1 MMKVVCVGSGYVG
14 SVTAAAFAFLGHDTT
29 VIDID
34 PNKIKLI
41 QSGKSPIYEPELD
54 QLISM
59 TIGKTLHA
67 ETKYDSV
74 NHADIIFICVGTP
87 SKADG
92 TVDMTYVT
100 QVAEQI
106 ASRLNPESFTVI
118 VNKST
123 VPVGTAD
130 RVTGRVRQKSGLQ
143 AGVHFSVVSNP
154 EFLREGCALEDVFF
168 PDRIVIGSESDTA
181 KTKMRELYGR
191 LLERHKY
198 KQWSETFSFLNQL
211 DKPPAIYFE
220 TDSKSA
226 EMIKYASNAFL
237 SVKISYINE
246 IARLCDALG
255 AQVQQVAKGMGL
267 DGRIGS
273 KFLQVSSGW
282 GGSCFPKDTIELLS
296 TSQKY
301 GRELTV
307 VKAAID
313 SNLAMHKYC
322 VDKIRDRLKSL
333 NGKTVGILGLTFKPN
348 TDDARKSQAQVII
361 ARLLELG
368 ANVKVHDP
376 KGMEM
381 FQAINSELQIT
392 YCENPEETA
401 QYADAIVLL
410 THWDQ
415 YLQLDWKEM
424 YKRMSNPYILDTRNV
439 LPRPELIH
447 IGFQVEG
454 LGTS

>member
-1 MMKVVCVGSGYVG
+1 MRVVCVGSGYVG

-34 PNKIKLI
+34 PNKIRMI
-41 QSGKSPIYEPELD
+41 QSGNSPIYEPELD
-54 QLISM
+54 RLISM
-59 TIGKTLHA
+59 TIEKTLHA
-67 ETKYDSV
+67 ETGYDSV
-74 NHADIIFICVGTP
+74 NQADIIFICVGTP

-92 TVDMTYVT
+92 TVDLTYVT

-106 ASRLNPESFTVI
+106 APRLNPDSFTVI

-123 VPVGTAD
+123 VPVGTAE
-130 RVTGRVRQKSGLQ
+130 RVTGIVKQISGLQ
-143 AGVHFSVVSNP
+143 AGIHFSVVSNP
-154 EFLREGCALEDVFF
+154 EFLREGSALEDVFF
-168 PDRIVIGSESDTA
+168 PDRIVIGSESEKA
-181 KTKMRELYGR
+181 KIIMRELYDR
-191 LLERHKY
+191 LVKRHDY
-198 KQWSETFSFLNQL
+198 EQWSETFSCLSQH

-246 IARLCDALG
+246 VARLCDALG
-255 AQVQQVAKGMGL
+255 AQVQHVAKGMGL
-267 DGRIGS
+267 DDRIGN

-313 SNLAMHKYC
+313 SNLAMHEYC
-322 VDKIRDRLKSL
+322 VDKIKSRLKSL
-333 NGKTVGILGLTFKPN
+333 NGKTIGILGLTFKPN
-348 TDDARKSQAQVII
+348 TDDVRKSQAQVII
-361 ARLLELG
+361 AKLLELG
-368 ANVKVHDP
+368 ANIKVHDP

-381 FQAINSELQIT
+381 FQKFNMEFPII
-392 YCENPEETA
+392 YCEKPEETA

-415 YLQLDWKEM
+415 YLQLDWSEL
-424 YKRMSNPYILDTRNV
+424 YSRMSNPYILDTRNV
-439 LPRPELIH
+439 LPRSELIH
-447 IGFQVEG
+447 MGFQVEG

>member
-1 MMKVVCVGSGYVG
+1 MRVVCVGSGYVG

-34 PNKIKLI
+34 PNKIRMI
-41 QSGKSPIYEPELD
+41 QSGNSPIYEPELD
-54 QLISM
+54 RLISM
-59 TIGKTLHA
+59 TIEKTLHA
-67 ETKYDSV
+67 ETGYDSV
-74 NHADIIFICVGTP
+74 NQADIIFICVGTP

-92 TVDMTYVT
+92 TVDLTYVT

-106 ASRLNPESFTVI
+106 APRLNPDSFTVI

-123 VPVGTAD
+123 VPVGTAE
-130 RVTGRVRQKSGLQ
+130 RVTGIVKQISGLQ
-143 AGVHFSVVSNP
+143 AGIHFSVVSNP
-154 EFLREGCALEDVFF
+154 EFLREGSALEDVFF
-168 PDRIVIGSESDTA
+168 PDRIVIGTESEKA
-181 KTKMRELYGR
+181 KIIMRELYDR
-191 LLERHKY
+191 LLKRHDY
-198 KQWSETFSFLNQL
+198 EQWSETFSCLSQH

-246 IARLCDALG
+246 VARLCDALG
-255 AQVQQVAKGMGL
+255 AQVQHVAKGMGL
-267 DGRIGS
+267 DDRIGN

-313 SNLAMHKYC
+313 SNLAMHEYC
-322 VDKIRDRLKSL
+322 VDKIKSRLKSL
-333 NGKTVGILGLTFKPN
+333 NGKTIGILGLTFKPN
-348 TDDARKSQAQVII
+348 TDDVRKSQAQVII
-361 ARLLELG
+361 AKLLELG
-368 ANVKVHDP
+368 ANIKVHDP

-381 FQAINSELQIT
+381 FQKFNMEFPIS
-392 YCENPEETA
+392 YCEKPEETA

-415 YLQLDWKEM
+415 YLQLDWSEL
-424 YKRMSNPYILDTRNV
+424 YSRMSNPYILDTRNV
-439 LPRPELIH
+439 LPRSELIH
-447 IGFQVEG
+447 MGFQVEG

>member
-1 MMKVVCVGSGYVG
+1 MRVVCVGSGYVG

-34 PNKIKLI
+34 PNKIRMI
-41 QSGKSPIYEPELD
+41 QSGNSPIYEPELD
-54 QLISM
+54 RLISM
-59 TIGKTLHA
+59 TIEKTLHA
-67 ETKYDSV
+67 ETGYDSV
-74 NHADIIFICVGTP
+74 NQADIIFICVGTP

-92 TVDMTYVT
+92 TVDLTYVT

-106 ASRLNPESFTVI
+106 APRLNPDSFTVI

-123 VPVGTAD
+123 VPVGTAE
-130 RVTGRVRQKSGLQ
+130 RVTGIVKQISGLQ
-143 AGVHFSVVSNP
+143 AGIHFSVVSNP
-154 EFLREGCALEDVFF
+154 EFLREGSALEDVFF
-168 PDRIVIGSESDTA
+168 PDRIVIGTESEKA
-181 KTKMRELYGR
+181 KIIMRELYDR
-191 LLERHKY
+191 LLKRHDY
-198 KQWSETFSFLNQL
+198 EQWSETFSCLSQH

-246 IARLCDALG
+246 VARLCDALG
-255 AQVQQVAKGMGL
+255 AQVQHVAKGMGL
-267 DGRIGS
+267 DDRIGN

-313 SNLAMHKYC
+313 SNLAMHEYC
-322 VDKIRDRLKSL
+322 VDKIKSRLKSL
-333 NGKTVGILGLTFKPN
+333 NGKTIGILGLTFKPN
-348 TDDARKSQAQVII
+348 TDDVRKSQAQVII
-361 ARLLELG
+361 AKLLELG
-368 ANVKVHDP
+368 ANIKVHDP

-381 FQAINSELQIT
+381 FQKFNMEFPII
-392 YCENPEETA
+392 YCEKPEETA

-415 YLQLDWKEM
+415 YLQLDWSEL
-424 YKRMSNPYILDTRNV
+424 YSRMSNPYILDTRNV
-439 LPRPELIH
+439 LPRSELIH
-447 IGFQVEG
+447 MGFQVEG

>member
-1 MMKVVCVGSGYVG
+1 MKVICIGSGYVG

-34 PNKIKLI
+34 PNKVKMM
-41 QSGKSPIYEPELD
+41 QSGNSPIYEPELD
-54 QLISM
+54 ELISM

-67 ETKYDSV
+67 DTAYDGVSE
-74 NHADIIFICVGTP
+74 ADVIFICVGTP

-92 TVDMTYVT
+92 TVNMQYVT
-100 QVAEQI
+100 QAAEQI
-106 ASRLNPESFTVI
+106 AARLNPESFTVI
-118 VNKST
+118 VDKST

-130 RVTGRVRQKSGLQ
+130 RVTSIVQQVSGLTP
-143 AGVHFSVVSNP
+143 GVHFSVVSNP

-168 PDRIVIGSESDTA
+168 PDRIIIGSESEKA
-181 KTKMRELYGR
+181 KVVMRELYDR
-191 LLERHKY
+191 LLNRHEY
-198 KQWSETFSFLNQL
+198 EQWSGSFAFLNHL
-211 DKPPAIYFE
+211 DKPKAVYFE
-220 TDSKSA
+220 TDPKSA
-226 EMIKYASNAFL
+226 ELIKYASNAFL

-255 AQVQQVAKGMGL
+255 AQVQQVSRGMGL
-267 DGRIGS
+267 DDRIGG

-282 GGSCFPKDTIELLS
+282 GGSCFPKDTLELLS

-313 SNLAMHKYC
+313 SNYAMHEYC
-322 VDKIRDRLKSL
+322 VDKVRDRLKSL

-348 TDDARKSQAQVII
+348 TDDARKSQAEVII
-361 ARLLELG
+361 AKLLDLG
-368 ANVKVHDP
+368 ANIKVHDP
-376 KGMEM
+376 KGMAM
-381 FQAINSELQIT
+381 FKNFHPEFPIM
-392 YCENPEETA
+392 YCDHPEDTA
-401 QYADAIVLL
+401 QYADAIILL

-415 YLQLDWKEM
+415 YLELDWSAL
-424 YKRMSNPYILDTRNV
+424 YGRMNTPYILDTRNV
-439 LPRPELIH
+439 LPRAELSQL
-447 IGFQVEG
+447 GFHVEG

>member
-1 MMKVVCVGSGYVG
+1 MRVVCVGSGYVG

-34 PNKIKLI
+34 PNKIRMI
-41 QSGKSPIYEPELD
+41 QSGNSPIYEPELD
-54 QLISM
+54 RLISM
-59 TIGKTLHA
+59 TIEKTLHA
-67 ETKYDSV
+67 ETGYDSV
-74 NHADIIFICVGTP
+74 NQADIIFICVGTP

-92 TVDMTYVT
+92 TVDLTYVT

-106 ASRLNPESFTVI
+106 APRLNPDSFTVI

-123 VPVGTAD
+123 VPVGTAE
-130 RVTGRVRQKSGLQ
+130 RVSGIVKQISGLQ
-143 AGVHFSVVSNP
+143 AGIHFSVVSNP
-154 EFLREGCALEDVFF
+154 EFLREGSALEDVFF
-168 PDRIVIGSESDTA
+168 PDRIVIGSESEKA
-181 KTKMRELYGR
+181 KVIMRELYDR
-191 LLERHKY
+191 LVKRHDY
-198 KQWSETFSFLNQL
+198 EQWSETFSCLNQH

-246 IARLCDALG
+246 VARLCDALG
-255 AQVQQVAKGMGL
+255 AQVQHVAKGMGL
-267 DGRIGS
+267 DDRIGN

-313 SNLAMHKYC
+313 SNLAMHEYC
-322 VDKIRDRLKSL
+322 VDKIKSRLKSL
-333 NGKTVGILGLTFKPN
+333 NGKTIGILGLTFKPN
-348 TDDARKSQAQVII
+348 TDDVRKSQAQVII
-361 ARLLELG
+361 AKLLELG
-368 ANVKVHDP
+368 ANIKVHDP

-381 FQAINSELQIT
+381 FRKFNMDFPII
-392 YCENPEETA
+392 YCEKPEETA

-415 YLQLDWKEM
+415 YLQLDWSEL
-424 YKRMSNPYILDTRNV
+424 YSRMSNPYILDTRNV
-439 LPRPELIH
+439 LPRSELIH
-447 IGFQVEG
+447 MGFQVEG

>member
-1 MMKVVCVGSGYVG
+1 MRVVCVGSGYVG

-34 PNKIKLI
+34 PNKIRMI
-41 QSGKSPIYEPELD
+41 QSGNSPIYEPELD
-54 QLISM
+54 RLISM
-59 TIGKTLHA
+59 TIEKTLHA
-67 ETKYDSV
+67 ETGYDSI
-74 NHADIIFICVGTP
+74 NNADIIFICVGTP

-92 TVDMTYVT
+92 TVDLTYVT

-106 ASRLNPESFTVI
+106 APRLNPDSFTVI

-123 VPVGTAD
+123 VPVGTAE
-130 RVTGRVRQKSGLQ
+130 RVTAIVKQISGLQ
-143 AGVHFSVVSNP
+143 AGIHFSVVSNP
-154 EFLREGCALEDVFF
+154 EFLREGSALEDVFF
-168 PDRIVIGSESDTA
+168 PDRIVIGTESEKA
-181 KTKMRELYGR
+181 KIVMRELYDR
-191 LLERHKY
+191 LLKRHDY
-198 KQWSETFSFLNQL
+198 EQWSETFSCLNQP
-211 DKPPAIYFE
+211 DKPQAIYFE

-246 IARLCDALG
+246 VARLCDALG
-255 AQVQQVAKGMGL
+255 AQVQHVAKGMGL
-267 DGRIGS
+267 DDRIGN

-313 SNLAMHKYC
+313 SNLTMHEYC
-322 VDKIRDRLKSL
+322 VDKIKSRLKSL
-333 NGKTVGILGLTFKPN
+333 NGKTIGILGLTFKPN
-348 TDDARKSQAQVII
+348 TDDVRKSQAQVII
-361 ARLLELG
+361 AKLLELG
-368 ANVKVHDP
+368 ANIKVHDP

-381 FQAINSELQIT
+381 FRKFNMEFPII
-392 YCENPEETA
+392 YCEKPEETA

-415 YLQLDWKEM
+415 YLRLDWSEL
-424 YKRMSNPYILDTRNV
+424 YSRMSNPYILDTRNV
-439 LPRPELIH
+439 LPRSELIH
-447 IGFQVEG
+447 MGFQVEG

>member
-1 MMKVVCVGSGYVG
+1 MRVVCVGSGYVG

-34 PNKIKLI
+34 PNKIRMI
-41 QSGKSPIYEPELD
+41 QSGNSPIYEPELD
-54 QLISM
+54 RLISM
-59 TIGKTLHA
+59 TIEKTLHA
-67 ETKYDSV
+67 ETGYDSV
-74 NHADIIFICVGTP
+74 NQADIIFICVGTP

-92 TVDMTYVT
+92 TVDLTYVT

-106 ASRLNPESFTVI
+106 APRLNPDSFTVI

-123 VPVGTAD
+123 VPVGTAE
-130 RVTGRVRQKSGLQ
+130 RVTGIVKQISGLQ
-143 AGVHFSVVSNP
+143 AGIHFSVVSNP
-154 EFLREGCALEDVFF
+154 EFLREGSALEDVFF
-168 PDRIVIGSESDTA
+168 PDRIVIGTESEKA
-181 KTKMRELYGR
+181 KIIMRELYDR
-191 LLERHKY
+191 LVKRHDY
-198 KQWSETFSFLNQL
+198 EQWSETFSCLSQH

-246 IARLCDALG
+246 VARLCDALG
-255 AQVQQVAKGMGL
+255 AQVQHVAKGMGL
-267 DGRIGS
+267 DDRIGN

-313 SNLAMHKYC
+313 SNLAMHEYC
-322 VDKIRDRLKSL
+322 VDKIKSRLKSL
-333 NGKTVGILGLTFKPN
+333 NGKTIGILGLTFKPN
-348 TDDARKSQAQVII
+348 TDDVRKSQAQVII
-361 ARLLELG
+361 AKLLELG
-368 ANVKVHDP
+368 ANIKVHDP

-381 FQAINSELQIT
+381 FQKFNMEFPII
-392 YCENPEETA
+392 YCEKPEETA

-415 YLQLDWKEM
+415 YLQLDWSEL
-424 YKRMSNPYILDTRNV
+424 YSRMSNPYILDTRNV
-439 LPRPELIH
+439 LPRSELIH
-447 IGFQVEG
+447 MGFQVEG

>member
-1 MMKVVCVGSGYVG
+1 MKVVCVGSGYVG

-34 PNKIKLI
+34 PNKIKMI

-54 QLISM
+54 QLISL

-67 ETKYDSV
+67 ETGYDSV
-74 NHADIIFICVGTP
+74 IHADVIFICVGTP

-92 TVDMTYVT
+92 TVDLTYVT

-106 ASRLNPESFTVI
+106 ASRLNPESFSVI

-130 RVTGRVRQKSGLQ
+130 RVAGIIKQISGLQ
-143 AGVHFSVVSNP
+143 AGIHFSVISNP

-168 PDRIVIGSESDTA
+168 PNRIIIGSESEKA
-181 KTKMRELYGR
+181 KIIMRELYDR
-191 LLERHKY
+191 LLKRHEY
-198 KQWSETFSFLNQL
+198 EQWSETFSFLNQQG
-211 DKPPAIYFE
+211 KPPAVYFE

-237 SVKISYINE
+237 AVKISYINE
-246 IARLCDALG
+246 VARLCDALG
-255 AQVQQVAKGMGL
+255 AHVQQVATGMGL
-267 DGRIGS
+267 DDRIGD

-282 GGSCFPKDTIELLS
+282 GGSCFPKDTMELLS

-313 SNLAMHKYC
+313 SNLTMHEYC

-348 TDDARKSQAQVII
+348 TDDVRRSQAEVII
-361 ARLLELG
+361 AKLLELG
-368 ANVKVHDP
+368 AHVKVHDP
-376 KGMEM
+376 KGMELFRTIHSQ
-381 FQAINSELQIT
+381 FQIM
-392 YCENPEETA
+392 YCEKPEETA
-401 QYADAIVLL
+401 QYADAMVLL

-415 YLQLDWKEM
+415 YLQLDWREL
-424 YKRMSNPYILDTRNV
+424 YSRMSNPYILDTRNV
-439 LPRPELIH
+439 LPHPELIQL
-447 IGFQVEG
+447 GFQVEG

>member
-1 MMKVVCVGSGYVG
+1 MRVVCVGSGYVG

-34 PNKIKLI
+34 PNKIRMI
-41 QSGKSPIYEPELD
+41 QSGNSPIYEPELD
-54 QLISM
+54 RLISM
-59 TIGKTLHA
+59 TIEKTLHA
-67 ETKYDSV
+67 ETGYDSV
-74 NHADIIFICVGTP
+74 NQADIIFICVGTP

-92 TVDMTYVT
+92 TVDLTYVT

-106 ASRLNPESFTVI
+106 APRLNPDSFTVI

-123 VPVGTAD
+123 VPVGTAE
-130 RVTGRVRQKSGLQ
+130 RVTGIVKQISGLQ
-143 AGVHFSVVSNP
+143 AGIHFSVVSNP
-154 EFLREGCALEDVFF
+154 EFLREGSALEDVFF
-168 PDRIVIGSESDTA
+168 PDRIVIGTESEKA
-181 KTKMRELYGR
+181 KIIMRELYDR
-191 LLERHKY
+191 LVKRHDY
-198 KQWSETFSFLNQL
+198 EQWSETFSCLSQH

-246 IARLCDALG
+246 VARLCDALG
-255 AQVQQVAKGMGL
+255 AQVQHVAKGMGL
-267 DGRIGS
+267 DDRIGN

-313 SNLAMHKYC
+313 SNLAMHEYC
-322 VDKIRDRLKSL
+322 VDKIKSRLKSL
-333 NGKTVGILGLTFKPN
+333 NGKTIGILGLTFKPN
-348 TDDARKSQAQVII
+348 TDDVRKSQAQVII
-361 ARLLELG
+361 AKLLELG
-368 ANVKVHDP
+368 ANIKVHDP

-381 FQAINSELQIT
+381 FQKFNMEFPIS
-392 YCENPEETA
+392 YCEKPEETA

-415 YLQLDWKEM
+415 YLQLDWSEL
-424 YKRMSNPYILDTRNV
+424 YSRMSNPYILDTRNV
-439 LPRPELIH
+439 LPRSELIH
-447 IGFQVEG
+447 MGFQVEG

>member
-1 MMKVVCVGSGYVG
+1 MRVVCVGSGYVG

-34 PNKIKLI
+34 PNKIRMI
-41 QSGKSPIYEPELD
+41 QSGNSPIYEPELD
-54 QLISM
+54 RLISM
-59 TIGKTLHA
+59 TIEKTLHA
-67 ETKYDSV
+67 ETGYDSV
-74 NHADIIFICVGTP
+74 NQADIIFICVGTP

-92 TVDMTYVT
+92 TVDLTYVT

-106 ASRLNPESFTVI
+106 APRLNPDSFTVI

-123 VPVGTAD
+123 VPVGTAE
-130 RVTGRVRQKSGLQ
+130 RVSGIVKQISGLQ
-143 AGVHFSVVSNP
+143 AGIHFSVVSNP
-154 EFLREGCALEDVFF
+154 EFLREGSALEDVFF
-168 PDRIVIGSESDTA
+168 PDRIVIGSESEKA
-181 KTKMRELYGR
+181 KIIMRELYDR
-191 LLERHKY
+191 LVKRHDY
-198 KQWSETFSFLNQL
+198 EQWSETFSCLSQH

-246 IARLCDALG
+246 VARLCDALG
-255 AQVQQVAKGMGL
+255 AQVQHVAKGMGL
-267 DGRIGS
+267 DDRIGN

-313 SNLAMHKYC
+313 SNLAMHEYC
-322 VDKIRDRLKSL
+322 VDKIKSRLKSL
-333 NGKTVGILGLTFKPN
+333 NGKTIGILGLTFKPN
-348 TDDARKSQAQVII
+348 TDDVRKSQAQVII
-361 ARLLELG
+361 AKLLELG
-368 ANVKVHDP
+368 ANIKVHDP

-381 FQAINSELQIT
+381 FQKFNMEFPIS
-392 YCENPEETA
+392 YCEKPEETA

-415 YLQLDWKEM
+415 YLQLDWSEL
-424 YKRMSNPYILDTRNV
+424 YSRMSNPYILDTRNV
-439 LPRPELIH
+439 LPRSELIH
-447 IGFQVEG
+447 MGFQVEG

>member
-1 MMKVVCVGSGYVG
+1 MRVVCVGSGYVG

-34 PNKIKLI
+34 PNKIRMI
-41 QSGKSPIYEPELD
+41 QSGNSPIYEPELD
-54 QLISM
+54 RLISM
-59 TIGKTLHA
+59 TIEKTLHA
-67 ETKYDSV
+67 ETGYDSV
-74 NHADIIFICVGTP
+74 NQADIIFICVGTP

-92 TVDMTYVT
+92 TVDLTYVT

-106 ASRLNPESFTVI
+106 APRLNPDSFTVI

-123 VPVGTAD
+123 VPVGTAE
-130 RVTGRVRQKSGLQ
+130 RVTGIVKQISGLQ
-143 AGVHFSVVSNP
+143 AGIHFSVVSNP
-154 EFLREGCALEDVFF
+154 EFLREGSALEDVFF
-168 PDRIVIGSESDTA
+168 PDRIVIGSESEKA
-181 KTKMRELYGR
+181 KIIMRELYDR
-191 LLERHKY
+191 LLKRHDY
-198 KQWSETFSFLNQL
+198 EQWSETFSCLSQH

-246 IARLCDALG
+246 VARLCDALG
-255 AQVQQVAKGMGL
+255 AQVQHVAKGMGL
-267 DGRIGS
+267 DDRIGN

-313 SNLAMHKYC
+313 SNLAMHEYC
-322 VDKIRDRLKSL
+322 VDKIKSRLKSL
-333 NGKTVGILGLTFKPN
+333 NGKTIGILGLTFKPN
-348 TDDARKSQAQVII
+348 TDDVRKSQAQVII
-361 ARLLELG
+361 AKLLELG
-368 ANVKVHDP
+368 ANIKVHDP

-381 FQAINSELQIT
+381 FQKFNMEFPII
-392 YCENPEETA
+392 YCEKPEETA

-415 YLQLDWKEM
+415 YLQLDWSEL
-424 YKRMSNPYILDTRNV
+424 YSRMSNPYILDTRNV
-439 LPRPELIH
+439 LPRSELIH
-447 IGFQVEG
+447 MGFQVEG

>member
-1 MMKVVCVGSGYVG
+1 MRVVCVGSGYVG

-34 PNKIKLI
+34 PNKIRMI
-41 QSGKSPIYEPELD
+41 QSGNSPIYEPELD
-54 QLISM
+54 RLISM
-59 TIGKTLHA
+59 TIEKTLHA
-67 ETKYDSV
+67 ETGYDSV
-74 NHADIIFICVGTP
+74 NQADIIFICVGTP

-92 TVDMTYVT
+92 TVDLTYVT

-106 ASRLNPESFTVI
+106 APRLNPDSFTVI

-123 VPVGTAD
+123 VPVGTAE
-130 RVTGRVRQKSGLQ
+130 RVSGIVKQISGLQ
-143 AGVHFSVVSNP
+143 AGIHFSVVSNP
-154 EFLREGCALEDVFF
+154 EFLREGSALEDVFF
-168 PDRIVIGSESDTA
+168 PDRIVIGSESEKA
-181 KTKMRELYGR
+181 KVIMRELYDR
-191 LLERHKY
+191 LVKRHDY
-198 KQWSETFSFLNQL
+198 EQWSDTFSCLDQH

-246 IARLCDALG
+246 VARLCDALG
-255 AQVQQVAKGMGL
+255 AQVQHVAKGMGL
-267 DGRIGS
+267 DDRIGN

-313 SNLAMHKYC
+313 SNLAMQEYC
-322 VDKIRDRLKSL
+322 VDKIKSRLKSL
-333 NGKTVGILGLTFKPN
+333 NGKTIGILGLTFKPN
-348 TDDARKSQAQVII
+348 TDDVRKSQAQVII
-361 ARLLELG
+361 AKLLELG
-368 ANVKVHDP
+368 ANIKVHDP

-381 FQAINSELQIT
+381 FQKFNMEFPII
-392 YCENPEETA
+392 YCEKPEETA

-415 YLQLDWKEM
+415 YLQLDWSEL
-424 YKRMSNPYILDTRNV
+424 YSRMSNPYILDTRNV
-439 LPRPELIH
+439 LPRSELIH
-447 IGFQVEG
+447 MGFQVEG